1 MTIEYI
7 GIKCESEC
15 KSRSYTKVLKAKK
28 KFRNNIVKYYEVVK
42 EISSDIYVP
51 LNRNKIREMSQWNFQ
66 GF

>member
-15 KSRSYTKVLKAKK
+15 KSHSYIKVLKAKK

-51 LNRNKIREMSQWNFQ
+51 LNRNKIRKMSQWNFQ